1 MIFTKIVKGEPKNCH
16 CDWIVTLTVVIVTDM
31 DCIQF
36 RIHATSFDSSSFGRP
51 LPPSIADVICTS
63 FLSYCDDGTCLSGS
77 PDCDLNLSPCG
88 FRADGVFYP
97 NSIVVNATTDI
108 DVISGG
114 SCGTILAV
122 AVGGG
127 GTTDVD
133 AGSGSGYVEFA
144 EISPPSSVQFRA
156 EVGGAQEVTQLTDMS
171 DGRGAIQ

>member
-1 MIFTKIVKGEPKNCH
+1 MG
-16 CDWIVTLTVVIVTDM
+16 D
-31 DCIQF
+31 
-36 RIHATSFDSSSFGRP
+36 P
-51 LPPSIADVICTS
+51 LSPPIADVICAS
-63 FLSYCDDGTCLSGS
+63 SLSYCDDGTCLSGS

-97 NSIVVNATTDI
+97 NNIVVNATTDI

-127 GTTDVD
+127 GTTDID

-144 EISPPSSVQFRA
+144 EISPPSGQLRA
-156 EVGGAQEVTQLTDMS
+156 EVGRAQEATQLTDMS